1 MAIANGA
8 QHNIFYVAESTYGA
22 TPATPTWTP
31 IPHTGTT
38 LALSKDGIESEKLRG
53 DRQVEDFRHGNRS
66 VSGDI
71 TAELEY
77 GAFDDLIEAVMCG
90 TWSGSD
96 TLISGTTRRSF
107 TIERKF
113 LDLATPEF
121 HRHTGCEF
129 NTMSLSIAPNSMVTT
144 TFGIVGKDLST
155 NTAEV
160 ASSTY
165 SADVGHIP
173 FDSFTGSIT
182 EGGSS
187 IATVTSLDITIENG
201 LEPLFS
207 VGSSTTN
214 RPSIGKSRVTG
225 SLTTY
230 FDSKALYDKFL
241 NETTSSIVCTL
252 KDLATGTGNQI
263 EIDIPNVKYN
273 SGQPDVSGE
282 GAVTVSM
289 DFVALYEGAA
299 KQQLKITRTDTA

>member
-8 QHNIFYVAESTYGA
+8 QHSLHYIAESTYGT

-31 IPHTGTT
+31 LPHTGTT

-53 DRQVEDFRHGNRS
+53 DRQIEDFRHGNKS
-66 VSGDI
+66 IGGEVS
-71 TAELEY
+71 AEMEY
-77 GAFDDLIEAVMCG
+77 GAFDDILEAVMCG
-90 TWSGSD
+90 TWS
-96 TLISGTTRRSF
+96 TNVLKSGTTRRSF
-107 TIERKF
+107 TLERKF
-113 LDLATPEF
+113 ADLATPEF
-121 HRHTGCEF
+121 HRYTGVEF
-129 NTMSLSIAPNSMVTT
+129 NSLALSIAPNAMVSA
-144 TFGIVGKDLST
+144 TFSVVGKDIALA
-155 NTAEV
+155 TAEV

-165 SADVGHIP
+165 SADVGNTP

-207 VGSSTTN
+207 VGSDTTN

-230 FDSKALYDKFL
+230 FDSKALYEKFI
-241 NETTSSIVCTL
+241 NETASEIVCTL
-252 KDLATGTGNQI
+252 TDTAGNDIQ
-263 EIDIPNVKYN
+263 IDIPNVKYN

-282 GAVTVSM
+282 GAVTVAM
-289 DFVALYEGAA
+289 DFVALYSSSDAS
-299 KQQLKITRTDTA
+299 QLVITRTAA